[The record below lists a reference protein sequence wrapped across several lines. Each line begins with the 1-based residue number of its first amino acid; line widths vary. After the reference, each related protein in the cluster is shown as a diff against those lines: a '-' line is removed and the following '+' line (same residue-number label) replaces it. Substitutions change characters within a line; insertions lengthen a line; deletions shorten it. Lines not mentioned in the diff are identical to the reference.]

1 MRQGDT
7 LCFENPPVIRAF
19 AAVGGKREAGS
30 PLKEGFDRLCAD
42 NYLGKPSWEQ
52 AEQALQTGCLEQLLA
67 KAGLGPG
74 QVDLVFAG
82 DLQAQCTASSYT
94 MRGLDAPF
102 AGLYGACSTMAE
114 ALGLAACMA
123 AAGLGQRVLALTSS
137 HFCAAERQFRTP
149 LDYGGKRTPTA
160 QWTATAA
167 GGCLVSPS
175 GEGVRVK
182 RPAMAFGRVRDYG
195 VKDINNTWGRPWPRR
210 PSRLSWDFFED
221 TGARAEEFDCL
232 YTGDLGRVGSRLL
245 ARLAEN
251 EGLALPPHRDC
262 GCLLYGE
269 GPEAVGAGGS
279 GAGCSAS
286 VLTAHILPR
295 LLRGEEKRV
304 LFVAT
309 GALMSQTTFLQRES
323 IPCIAHLVELGEPR
337 RQRKGGRTMNF
348 VWAFLVGGA
357 ILRGGPAAA
366 GPAPA

>member
-30 PLKEGFDRLCAD
+30 PLKEGFDRLYTD

-182 RPAMAFGRVRDYG
+182 AVTFGRVRDYG
-195 VKDINNTWGRPWPRR
+195 VKDINNMGAAMAPAAIQT
-210 PSRLSWDFFED
+210 LLHFFED

-286 VLTAHILPR
+286 VLAAHILPR

-323 IPCIAHLVELGEPR
+323 IPCIAHLVELES
-337 RQRKGGRTMNF
+337 
-348 VWAFLVGGA
+348 
-357 ILRGGPAAA
+357 PAAKEREEE
-366 GPAPA
+366 P